1 VRSLLWG
8 LALVLVASTAHAQSD
23 ARWAAVFYNTGNTVQ
38 GIDRTTGNGAGDTV
52 SETNR
57 HVLHFL
63 ARTGTPVRFFDYAD
77 SANWWKQLG
86 EAGALATSNPGVPD
100 SIRFRQ
106 AGCFMVVSVTGDI
119 STGDNAD
126 PVKYFQD
133 GRQRGSQLA
142 SPTSGRWGMPCLF
155 FTTTGDN
162 NVGTPFINGALA
174 TSVGTHPRFTTH
186 AFANGDSLALARAD
200 QWQIQTAYLDSIT
213 VLIRSD
219 SLELSGTS
227 GGKMVAWRWKN
238 SAYWYP
244 VSSGALGST
253 WVLLGMAEAY
263 RAAGYV
269 PRQKLNL
276 HWTLDHVYPVTH
288 NTAPSD
294 SFWAYNTRNGWRQS
308 MAVKAHGTERGS
320 VPDAMR
326 ALWDPKLKAARMPH
340 FPHTHVTGV
349 GNYFLG
355 TTWNFSTYADT
366 GTIRQRWNFM
376 ERAISDTLGLPQA
389 RGYER
394 TIGFP
399 GDGVHFPHL
408 YMFAQNRYA
417 SIRSVTSDS
426 IGHLSNLNAGRRVFS
441 GPTTTSSSFP
451 PIPYRYVDPVTRR
464 GIWVHGLY
472 SHPGGDDST
481 WAMQPG
487 THGNDI
493 QGYTYT
499 HLLNVGRSI
508 LYDADFYWHPNENL
522 QNPASSTDMPMSVY
536 MRRLTYFLN
545 RVKNIVTVEPS
556 YRPKY
561 PRRSSTP
568 RG

>member
-86 EAGALATSNPGVPD
+86 EAGPTSTSPGTPD
-100 SIRFRQ
+100 SVRFRR
-106 AGCFMVVSVTGDI
+106 AGCFLLVSVTGDI
-119 STGDNAD
+119 TTGDNVD
-126 PVKYFQD
+126 PLKYFQD
-133 GRQRGSQLA
+133 GRQRGSQIT
-142 SPTSGRWGMPCLF
+142 SPMSGRWGFPCLF
-155 FTTTGDN
+155 FTTLGDN
-162 NVGTPFINGALA
+162 NVGVPFVNGTISTNVA
-174 TSVGTHPRFTTH
+174 THPRFSTH
-186 AFANGDSLALARAD
+186 AFANGDSLGFARLD
-200 QWQIQTAYLDSIT
+200 QWQIQTGYLDSIT

-219 SLELSGTS
+219 SLALTGAQ
-227 GGKMVAWRWKN
+227 GGKMIAWRWKA
-238 SAYWYP
+238 STYWYP
-244 VSSGALGST
+244 TVAGNNPSI
-253 WVLLGMAEAY
+253 VLLGLAEAF

-276 HWTLDHVYPVTH
+276 HWTLDHVYPETH

-308 MAVKAHGTERGS
+308 MAVKAHGLERAS
-320 VPDAMR
+320 VPAAMR

-340 FPHTHVTGV
+340 FPHSHVNGV
-349 GNYFLG
+349 GNYYLG

-366 GTIRQRWNFM
+366 GTIRQRWNFL
-376 ERAISDTLGLPQA
+376 ERAISDTLALPQA
-389 RGYER
+389 QGYER

-399 GDGVHFPHL
+399 GDGVHYPHL
-408 YMFAQNRYA
+408 YIFAQNGYA
-417 SIRSVTSDS
+417 SIRSTTSDS
-426 IGHLSNLNAGRRVFS
+426 IGHLSNINAGKRVHA
-441 GPTTTSSSFP
+441 GPSTVPSSFP
-451 PIPYRYVDPVTRR
+451 PTPWRYVDPVTRR

-472 SHPGGDDST
+472 THPTGDDST
-481 WAMQPG
+481 WALQPG
-487 THGNDI
+487 TFGNDV

-522 QNPASSTDMPMSVY
+522 QNPAASTDQPMSVY

-545 RVKNIVTVEPS
+545 RIANICTVEPS

-568 RG
+568 RSG

>member
-1 VRSLLWG
+1 MR
-8 LALVLVASTAHAQSD
+8 ALVAALAALLLATTAHAQSD
-23 ARWAAVFYNTGNTVQ
+23 DRWTAVFYNTGNVTQ
-38 GIDRTTGNGAGDTV
+38 GTDRTTGNGVNDSV

-57 HVLHFL
+57 HVLHAFN
-63 ARTGTPVRFFDYAD
+63 RMGVPIKFFDYAD

-86 EAGALATSNPGVPD
+86 EAGITSTSPNTPD
-100 SIRFRQ
+100 SVRFRQ
-106 AGCFMVVSVTGDI
+106 AGCFMLVSVTGDI
-119 STGDNAD
+119 TSGDNLD

-133 GRQRGSQLA
+133 GRQRGNQLT
-142 SPTSGRWGMPCLF
+142 SPTSGRWGFPCLF
-155 FTTTGDN
+155 FTTSGDN
-162 NVGTPFINGALA
+162 NAGVPFLNGAFQ
-174 TSVGTHPRFTTH
+174 TTVGTHPRFTTH
-186 AFANGDSLALARAD
+186 AFANGDSLSYVRD
-200 QWQIQTAYLDSIT
+200 SQWQIQPGYLDSIT

-219 SLELSGTS
+219 SLALSGAQ
-227 GGKMVAWRWKN
+227 GGKMIAWRWKA

-244 VSSGALGST
+244 TAASNNASI
-253 WVLLGMAEAY
+253 VLLGLAEAF

-308 MAVKAHGTERGS
+308 MAVKAHGDEHVA
-320 VPDAMR
+320 VPADMIAF
-326 ALWDPKLKAARMPH
+326 WNPKLRAARMPH
-340 FPHTHVTGV
+340 FPHSHVGGV
-349 GNYFLG
+349 GNYYLG

-376 ERAISDTLGLPQA
+376 ERSISDTLGLPQA
-389 RGYER
+389 QGYER

-408 YMFAQNRYA
+408 YMFAQNGYVALR
-417 SIRSVTSDS
+417 SIVSDS
-426 IGHLSNLNAGRRVFS
+426 IGHLSSLNAGRRVWIGQANPAS
-441 GPTTTSSSFP
+441 GFP
-451 PIPYRYVDPVTRR
+451 PQPWRYVDPVTRR
-464 GIWVHGLY
+464 GIWVHGAF

-487 THGNDI
+487 TFGNDV

-499 HLLNVGRSI
+499 HQLNVGRAI

-522 QNPASSTDMPMSVY
+522 QNPASSTDMPMNIY
-536 MRRLTYFLN
+536 LRRLTYFLN

-561 PRRSSTP
+561 PRRSSVP